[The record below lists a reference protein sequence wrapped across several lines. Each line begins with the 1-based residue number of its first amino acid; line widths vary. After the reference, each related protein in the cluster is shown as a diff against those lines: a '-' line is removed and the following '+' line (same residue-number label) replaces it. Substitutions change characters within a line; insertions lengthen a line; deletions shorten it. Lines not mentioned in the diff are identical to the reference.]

1 MRRTTLLAL
10 LTALIAAIVPAQAQ
24 SRQATG
30 AWATVNVCDTL
41 ESPNQ
46 IGIRGSMPGI
56 KRKSRMTMRFRV
68 QYLDD
73 GRWRFIRSGADSG
86 QQPIA
91 NAKGGEHDSGWTFE
105 FRPPA
110 SGGAYQ
116 LRGVVNFTWKRKGKV
131 VKRQRRVTTGNHPG
145 TAGAE
150 PPDFS
155 AATCAIA

>member
-1 MRRTTLLAL
+1 MRRTILLVLLA
-10 LTALIAAIVPAQAQ
+10 ALAVAAPGQAHA
-24 SRQATG
+24 REATG
-30 AWATVNVCDTL
+30 PWATVNVCDTL
-41 ESPNQ
+41 NSPNK
-46 IGIRGSMPGI
+46 IGIRGSMQGL

-86 QQPIA
+86 QRPVA
-91 NAKGGEHDSGWTFE
+91 TTKGGRHDSGWTFE

-116 LRGVVNFTWKRKGKV
+116 LRGVVNFTWKRKNRA
-131 VKRQRRVTTGNHPG
+131 VKRERRVTTGGHPG
-145 TAGAE
+145 TAGAD
-150 PPDFS
+150 PADFS